1 MKNDAVIYN
10 LNKDDVKRM
19 TVITGHFGSGKTEF
33 ALNYA
38 LALKELG
45 LDVII
50 IDFDIVNPYFRTKD
64 AESFLLNQQIE
75 LISPEFANLN
85 IENPYLPPEIMR
97 AFDDKSKY
105 IIFDVGG
112 DEDGATPLGVYNEHF
127 LKEDYDMFF
136 VLNERRLLTQSADA
150 ALQIYNEIKYVSR
163 LNFTGIIN
171 NTHLMQYTNKS
182 IVLEG
187 QKLAEEFSE
196 KIKIPIKFITGTPNI
211 LLEISE
217 YSDIDTESC
226 FPLKLFVG
234 PRF

>member
-10 LNKDDVKRM
+10 LNKDDVKRI

-136 VLNERRLLTQSADA
+136 VLNERRLFTQSADA

>member
-1 MKNDAVIYN
+1 MKNDAVFYN
-10 LNKDDVKRM
+10 LNKDDVKRI

-64 AESFLLNQQIE
+64 AEQFLLNQKIDV
-75 LISPEFANLN
+75 ISPEFANLN

-127 LKEDYDMFF
+127 LKEDYNMFF
-136 VLNERRLLTQSADA
+136 VLNERRLLTQCVED

-163 LNFTGIIN
+163 LNFTGIVN
-171 NTHLMQYTNKS
+171 NTHLMQYTNKE

-187 QKLAEEFSE
+187 QKLAEKFSV
-196 KIKIPIKFITGTPNI
+196 KTNIPVKFITGTPNI
-211 LLEISE
+211 LAEISE
-217 YSDIDTESC
+217 YSDINADNC

-234 PRF
+234 PGF

>member
-1 MKNDAVIYN
+1 MINDTRFYN
-10 LNKDDVKRM
+10 LNKDNIKRI
-19 TVITGHFGSGKTEF
+19 TVVTGHFGSGKTEF

-187 QKLAEEFSE
+187 QKLAEEFSK
-196 KIKIPIKFITGTPNI
+196 KIKVPIKFITGTPNI
-211 LLEISE
+211 LLELSE
-217 YSDIDTESC
+217 YSDIDTVSF

>member
-1 MKNDAVIYN
+1 MINDTGFYN
-10 LNKDDVKRM
+10 LNKDNIKRI
-19 TVITGHFGSGKTEF
+19 TVVTGHFGSGKTEF

-136 VLNERRLLTQSADA
+136 VLNERRLLTQSADD
-150 ALQIYNEIKYVSR
+150 ALRIYNEIKYVSR
-163 LNFTGIIN
+163 LNFTGIVN
-171 NTHLMQYTNKS
+171 NTHLMQYTSKS

-196 KIKIPIKFITGTPNI
+196 KIKVPIKFITGTPNI
-211 LLEISE
+211 LLELSE
-217 YSDIDTESC
+217 YSDIDTESY
-226 FPLKLFVG
+226 FPLKLFIG

>member
-1 MKNDAVIYN
+1 MKNDAVFYN
-10 LNKDDVKRM
+10 LNEDDVKRV

-64 AESFLLNQQIE
+64 AEQFLLNQKIDV
-75 LISPEFANLN
+75 ISPEFANLN

-127 LKEDYDMFF
+127 LKEDYNMFF
-136 VLNERRLLTQSADA
+136 VLNERRLLTQSVED

-163 LNFTGIIN
+163 LNFTGIVN
-171 NTHLMQYTNKS
+171 NTHLMQYTNKE

-187 QKLAEEFSE
+187 QKLAERFSV
-196 KIKIPIKFITGTPNI
+196 KTNIPVKFITVTPNI
-211 LLEISE
+211 LAEISE
-217 YSDIDTESC
+217 YSDINADNC

-234 PRF
+234 PGF

>member
-1 MKNDAVIYN
+1 MKNDAVFYN
-10 LNKDDVKRM
+10 LNKDDVKRI

-64 AESFLLNQQIE
+64 AEQFLLNQKIDV
-75 LISPEFANLN
+75 ISPEFANLN

-127 LKEDYDMFF
+127 LKEDYNMFF
-136 VLNERRLLTQSADA
+136 VLNERRLLTQSVED

-163 LNFTGIIN
+163 LNFTGIVN
-171 NTHLMQYTNKS
+171 NTHLMQYTNKE

-187 QKLAEEFSE
+187 QKLAEKFSV
-196 KIKIPIKFITGTPNI
+196 KTNIPVKFITGTPNI
-211 LLEISE
+211 LAEISE
-217 YSDIDTESC
+217 YSDINADNC

-234 PRF
+234 PGF

>member
-1 MKNDAVIYN
+1 M
-10 LNKDDVKRM
+10 
-19 TVITGHFGSGKTEF
+19 
-33 ALNYA
+33 
-38 LALKELG
+38 
-45 LDVII
+45 
-50 IDFDIVNPYFRTKD
+50 
-64 AESFLLNQQIE
+64 
-75 LISPEFANLN
+75 
-85 IENPYLPPEIMR
+85 
-97 AFDDKSKY
+97 
-105 IIFDVGG
+105 
-112 DEDGATPLGVYNEHF
+112 
-127 LKEDYDMFF
+127 
-136 VLNERRLLTQSADA
+136 
-150 ALQIYNEIKYVSR
+150 QIYNEIKYVSR